1 MSDQDKKSKTSA
13 SKIGNALFD
22 STTAAAANGDTALP
36 SFAELFLDKIRAL
49 HEHFDKD
56 KDGYLNFAELSSL
69 QVCTSG
75 NTMDRNTYA
84 MVCKAL
90 ACHPN
95 QGVSIEALKLTYA
108 AEGTDIDEDYKKVL
122 GAKSKESKKT
132 RGKKES
138 NGKASE
144 TETTTAT
151 DDNHI
156 IEVGQGGVDISS

>member
-108 AEGTDIDEDYKKVL
+108 AEGTDIGESVSHKLWSVSNKQQATSRKHLIVILIRLLLDFQTFFS
-122 GAKSKESKKT
+122 SKCFL
-132 RGKKES
+132 
-138 NGKASE
+138 
-144 TETTTAT
+144 T
-151 DDNHI
+151 DDFWLLPR
-156 IEVGQGGVDISS
+156 